1 MAKTLDFNSYRRP
14 TLLLRMKDENQT
26 KIHVTTPTVELVEE
40 LRANLVELQTALTG
54 QDAVASRAVYDL
66 AAKLINCNLDGVET
80 NAEELATKYEMNLE
94 DMTMF
99 FTVYMDFL
107 EETKNAKN

>member
-14 TLLLRMKDENQT
+14 TLLLRMKDEDQT
-26 KIHVTTPTVELVEE
+26 KLHVTTPTVELVEE
-40 LRANLVELQTALTG
+40 LRVNLTELQAALVG
-54 QDAVASRAVYDL
+54 NDAKASRAVYDL

-80 NAEELATKYEMNLE
+80 TGEELATKYEMNLE

-107 EETKNAKN
+107 AEIKNAKN

>member
-14 TLLLRMKDENQT
+14 TLILSMKDDKRT

-40 LRANLVELQTALTG
+40 LRANLTELQNALVG
-54 QDAVASRAVYDL
+54 NDATASRAVYDL
-66 AAKLINCNLDGVET
+66 AAKLINCNMDGLTVT
-80 NAEELATKYEMNLE
+80 AEELATTYEMNLE

-99 FTVYMDFL
+99 FTVYMDFVS
-107 EETKNAKN
+107 EIKNTKN